1 MRTDEQIQQDIM
13 AQLRWEPILNAAEIG
28 VSVKKGI
35 VTLSGEVD
43 SYFKKV
49 TAENAAKMISGVR
62 AIADDIQIGVSPQ
75 HDKTD
80 AEIAEAVAT
89 ALTAHR
95 HVEERKIRVTVD
107 KGVVTLEGTANWN
120 FQRAAAAEV
129 VKVLKGVRGI
139 NNHIIIK
146 PAAPPGEV
154 KKSIEESIARYAT
167 LDPEKITVEVQD
179 SKVILRGS
187 VRSLSEGDDA
197 EYAAWSAP
205 GVTAVENR
213 LMLDDTEL

>member
-75 HDKTD
+75 HDTTD
-80 AEIAEAVAT
+80 TEIAGAVAA

-95 HVEERKIRVTVD
+95 HVEERKIKVTVD
-107 KGVVTLEGTANWN
+107 KGIVTLEGSANWN
-120 FQRAAAAEV
+120 FQKTAAAEV

-139 NNHIIIK
+139 NNHIFVK
-146 PAAPPGEV
+146 PAVPPDEV
-154 KKSIEESIARYAT
+154 KKCIEDSLSRYAT
-167 LDPEKITVEVQD
+167 LDPDKIAVEVQN
-179 SKVILRGS
+179 SKVILRGT

-205 GVTAVENR
+205 GVTEVENL
-213 LMLDDTEL
+213 LMLDETEL